1 MFQKESLH
9 EPYFY
14 GIPGMRKIF
23 DELIHD
29 QTIEEY
35 NYFAPGSATP
45 NAFELQ
51 PFTDAEAEE
60 IESFVLNALHNSCQA
75 DHTIDS
81 IVREE
86 IGAYFAGEKS
96 AEQTAE
102 YIQNRV
108 EIYLSEIY

>member
-1 MFQKESLH
+1 MNMK
-9 EPYFY
+9 
-14 GIPGMRKIF
+14 KIF

-29 QTIEEY
+29 QTIQEY
-35 NYFAPGSATP
+35 YYFAPGSSTP
-45 NAFELQ
+45 DKFELQ
-51 PFTDAEAEE
+51 PFTDEEAEE
-60 IESFVLNALHNSCQA
+60 IESFILNALKNSYQA

>member
-1 MFQKESLH
+1 
-9 EPYFY
+9 
-14 GIPGMRKIF
+14 
-23 DELIHD
+23 LIHD

-35 NYFAPGSATP
+35 YYYAPDSATP
-45 NAFELQ
+45 DIIELQ
-51 PFTDAEAEE
+51 PFTDEEAEE
-60 IESFVLNALHNSCQA
+60 IESFVLDALQNSCQA